1 MAQQTQNAAF
11 AYDFEEPVRELD
23 ERIDELRRRAAEEAR
38 DFSDEIKDLEKER
51 DEKLEEIFSNLSAY
65 QRIMLARHPMRP
77 QALDYA
83 GLIFDDFME
92 LHGDRRFGD
101 DKAIVTGLARLSGRR
116 IMLVAQQKGKEV
128 SEKKERNFGMPEPE
142 GYRKAL
148 HKMRLAEKFS
158 IPVVCLIDTPGAAPS
173 VGAEERGQGMAIAE
187 NIFTMS
193 GLRTPLLAVVVGEGC
208 SGGALGVGVVD
219 RMGMMENA
227 YFSVISPE
235 GCAAILWK
243 DRDKAP
249 EAAQA
254 LRLTAPDMLDLGIA
268 DDIIDEPLG
277 GAHRNP
283 ESAAEDLEE
292 FLEQALDEL
301 NDIPIEKLLE
311 RRYKRYRDMG
321 IYNS

>member
-38 DFSDEIKDLEKER
+38 DFSDAIKDLEKER